1 MQGALQLWQEES
13 TEPNA
18 PETREY
24 TESHCWQYDIRLRNR
39 VDDLL
44 DAGMTEE
51 YAATLRV
58 SDFEFRQVTSTED
71 KQDLT
76 RFIHRHEWLGNLSQY
91 TTHWYG
97 AYHGKILAGALLFN
111 MPNAFSKLLGEDTPN
126 LERLISRGACVSW
139 SPKNLASAFIMS
151 SIKDM
156 AQTTQYR
163 LFTAYSD
170 PMAKELGTI
179 YQACNFY
186 YLGQTSGAATRHINP
201 YTGKYVSDRFFRSR
215 SAYKRYAK
223 ELGIR
228 WRPDWCHATGM
239 AWDNIPDD
247 IEQQLRD
254 QSKVKHAESE
264 SIPVP
269 PKHKYAMLC
278 GANKKETAQL
288 RARFSEIN
296 KTYEYPKDRG
306 GVA

>member
-1 MQGALQLWQEES
+1 MHAHAVH
-13 TEPNA
+13 THTHP
-18 PETREY
+18 Y
-24 TESHCWQYDIRLRNR
+24 
-39 VDDLL
+39 DDLHR
-44 DAGMTEE
+44 AGPLLEPPP
-51 YAATLRV
+51 A
-58 SDFEFRQVTSTED
+58 FR
-71 KQDLT
+71 DLALG
-76 RFIHRHEWLGNLSQY
+76 RLEGRADPHRLPQPPRESPPR
-91 TTHWYG
+91 
-97 AYHGKILAGALLFN
+97 AYHAALTQHSRGL
-111 MPNAFSKLLGEDTPN
+111 PSRA
-126 LERLISRGACVSW
+126 RRGACVSW

-186 YLGQTSGAATRHINP
+186 YLGQTSGAATRNINP

-247 IEQQLRD
+247 IEQQLRE

-264 SIPVP
+264 SIAVP